1 MGGEFP
7 DEFWTKEFYSAA
19 DIGIKPPT
27 RDRQM
32 ICSPIAI
39 TSILDE
45 IKALQGEVALLKAMD
60 RLSKAERNY
69 LRRKILEEQ
78 TGNDESE

>member
-1 MGGEFP
+1 
-7 DEFWTKEFYSAA
+7 
-19 DIGIKPPT
+19 
-27 RDRQM
+27 M

-45 IKALQGEVALLKAMD
+45 IKALQREVSLLKAMD

>member
-1 MGGEFP
+1 MSGELP

-19 DIGIKPPT
+19 DIG
-27 RDRQM
+27 
-32 ICSPIAI
+32 
-39 TSILDE
+39 
-45 IKALQGEVALLKAMD
+45 LKAMG

-78 TGNDESE
+78 SGNDEGE

>member
-1 MGGEFP
+1 MM
-7 DEFWTKEFYSAA
+7 Y
-19 DIGIKPPT
+19 
-27 RDRQM
+27 
-32 ICSPIAI
+32 SPIAI
-39 TSILDE
+39 ASILDE
-45 IKALQGEVALLKAMD
+45 IRTLQKEVALLKAMD